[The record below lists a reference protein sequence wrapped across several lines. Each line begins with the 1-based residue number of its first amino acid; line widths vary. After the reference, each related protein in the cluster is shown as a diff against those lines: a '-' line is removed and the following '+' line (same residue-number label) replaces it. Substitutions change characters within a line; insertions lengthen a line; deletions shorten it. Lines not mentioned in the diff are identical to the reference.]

1 MKFSFAQKLEMSQ
14 VFSDEGRVVPVTKIK
29 LFDDVRVTALFSDQ
43 DAQKYTA
50 VQLGARFTKKI
61 NDTDRPR
68 IIREFRVSKLPEV
81 AVGDALTIDQFA
93 VGDKVAIQGEAKG
106 KGFAGVVKRH
116 GFHGAD
122 ATHGTK
128 HVERSGGSIGS
139 GFPQHVL
146 KGRKMPGRD
155 GSATLTLK
163 NIEIVG
169 IDPENNVLMVKGPMP
184 GARGTFLKIVG

>member
-29 LFDDVRVTALFSDQ
+29 LFDDVRVTALFSDK
-43 DAQKYTA
+43 DPQKYTA
-50 VQLGARFTKKI
+50 VQLGAQFTKKI
-61 NDTDRPR
+61 NDTERPR
-68 IIREFRVSKLPEV
+68 IIREFRVSKLPELT
-81 AVGDALTIDQFA
+81 VGDSLTIEQFN
-93 VGDKVAIQGEAKG
+93 VGDKIVIQGEAKG

-128 HVERSGGSIGS
+128 HVERAGGSIGS

-155 GSATLTLK
+155 GNATLTLK
-163 NIEIVG
+163 NIEVVE
-169 IDPENNVLMVKGPMP
+169 IDPDNNVLMVKGPMP